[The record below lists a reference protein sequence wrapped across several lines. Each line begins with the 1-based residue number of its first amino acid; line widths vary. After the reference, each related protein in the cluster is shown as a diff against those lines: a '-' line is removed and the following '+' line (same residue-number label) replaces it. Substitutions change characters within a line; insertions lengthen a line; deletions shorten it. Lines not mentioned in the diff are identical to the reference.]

1 MDHADIPARLL
12 KREGIGARVPR
23 KEDARH
29 LVGKGNF
36 VGDFVLPGLQE
47 VAFLRSS
54 LAHAVV
60 TGVEIPETLAGK
72 VFLRE
77 MMSDAADIGSPS
89 SLPTYQY
96 SALPPLASGKVRHV
110 GEAIAMAVAPTRAM
124 AEDLLEEV
132 EVSYDELPVYHSA
145 ESALAATKEFMH
157 PEWKDNVFL
166 TLRANRDFEELAAK
180 AEVKVLSLI
189 HI

>member
-1 MDHADIPARLL
+1 MNQSDTPERVL

-29 LVGKGNF
+29 MVGKGNF

-47 VAFLRSS
+47 VAFLRSP
-54 LAHAVV
+54 LAHATI
-60 TGVEIPETLAGK
+60 TGVEIPEELAGR

-77 MMSDAADIGSPS
+77 MMADAEDIGSPS

-110 GEAIAMAVAPTRAM
+110 GEAIAMAVAPTRAV
-124 AEDLLEEV
+124 A
-132 EVSYDELPVYHSA
+132 
-145 ESALAATKEFMH
+145 
-157 PEWKDNVFL
+157 
-166 TLRANRDFEELAAK
+166 
-180 AEVKVLSLI
+180 
-189 HI
+189 

>member
-1 MDHADIPARLL
+1 MDQADIPARLL

-60 TGVEIPETLAGK
+60 TGVEIPEALAGK

-77 MMSDAADIGSPS
+77 MMPDAADIGSPS
-89 SLPTYQY
+89 SLPTSTGLRQGP
-96 SALPPLASGKVRHV
+96 SRRRGHRDGGCADARHGGRPV
-110 GEAIAMAVAPTRAM
+110 GGRAG
-124 AEDLLEEV
+124 LV
-132 EVSYDELPVYHSA
+132 
-145 ESALAATKEFMH
+145 
-157 PEWKDNVFL
+157 
-166 TLRANRDFEELAAK
+166 
-180 AEVKVLSLI
+180 
-189 HI
+189 